1 MVGDRAWLV
10 FVMALDLTAHKM
22 APRRAIFMSAR
33 ALVISLVSPF
43 APWSPLTVSS
53 ILEVV
58 V

>member
-1 MVGDRAWLV
+1 MV

-33 ALVISLVSPF
+33 LGHFTCFGFGSLVL
-43 APWSPLTVSS
+43 PLTVSS